1 MWSKFRGD
9 RATGTIAGDCS
20 DGERRRL
27 TTKRKKHTAYLI
39 AVYQKREMVR
49 VYAVM
54 DQTAELARAQVDAL
68 ATEAMR
74 VEIVG
79 ALSRNLARQL
89 GLTPGQMLLV

>member
-1 MWSKFRGD
+1 M
-9 RATGTIAGDCS
+9 
-20 DGERRRL
+20 
-27 TTKRKKHTAYLI
+27 
-39 AVYQKREMVR
+39 AVYQKRETVR

-54 DQTAELARAQVDAL
+54 DQTAELARVQVDAL

>member
-1 MWSKFRGD
+1 MWGELRGD
-9 RATGTIAGDCS
+9 RATGTITGDRS
-20 DGERRRL
+20 DGDRGRL
-27 TTKRKKHTAYLI
+27 ATKRKKHTAYLI
-39 AVYQKREMVR
+39 AVYQKRETVR

-68 ATEAMR
+68 ATGAMR

-89 GLTPGQMLLV
+89 ALTPGQMLLV